1 MLEPETSNNAAANE
15 GWRAAQAQQA
25 AAQAQ
30 DAARSKGAELYT
42 QVPRLPSCARSCL
55 AAHVK
60 LCEVQS
66 CEMCLEAGFHVPS
79 GCLRTV

>member
-42 QVPRLPSCARSCL
+42 QVPRLAQPFGCPCEAVRCAEL
-55 AAHVK
+55 
-60 LCEVQS
+60 
-66 CEMCLEAGFHVPS
+66 
-79 GCLRTV
+79 